1 MAMSLDLLGKKDPK
15 VLQALYRYKNEI
27 LKEGELTIREKELI
41 ATAVASTLRCEK
53 CLEFHAEAA
62 LEHGATNR
70 QIMEAIEVAMYLT
83 GPSAMIWS
91 DRIDDYIDDH
101 REEEQ

>member
-1 MAMSLDLLGKKDPK
+1 LLSKKDPR

-27 LKEGELTIREKELI
+27 LKEGELTLREKELI

-62 LEHGATNR
+62 LESGATNR
-70 QIMEAIEVAMYLT
+70 EILEAIEVAMYLT
-83 GPSAMIWS
+83 GPSAMIWTE
-91 DRIDDYIDDH
+91 RIDDYIDDH
-101 REEEQ
+101 RDEGQ